1 MGVVVHKYMRYSLY
15 SFSELVSLRFL
26 IVLTVLAALATF
38 VVFSLMFKMQ
48 VTATATASKNKS
60 KAGSK
65 QKHILS
71 IHGFEG
77 CGYFA
82 AALNAAKTYKKNYP
96 GLTLQVNPVPRNLW
110 ESVIKSY
117 ALAKGIMHKT
127 SPLIFYDNK
136 YVGGHD
142 AFIAQLKKSVP
153 FS

>member
-1 MGVVVHKYMRYSLY
+1 MPSTKS
-15 SFSELVSLRFL
+15 
-26 IVLTVLAALATF
+26 T
-38 VVFSLMFKMQ
+38 
-48 VTATATASKNKS
+48 SKKVNS
-60 KAGSK
+60 GGTI
-65 QKHILS
+65 QKHTLT

-82 AALNAAKTYKKNYP
+82 AALNAAKIYKKNHS
-96 GLTLQVNPVPRNLW
+96 GIVLQVNPVPRNLW
-110 ESVIKSY
+110 EGVIKTY
-117 ALAKGIMHKT
+117 AFARGIMHKT